1 MSNTVTIKDFGL
13 VHDPIYGAY
22 YIYLGDAAIGFD
34 PHDYDIWAWKS
45 EEGRTYY
52 EDGEVKLLW

>member
-1 MSNTVTIKDFGL
+1 MSNTDFGL

-22 YIYLGDAAIGFD
+22 YIYLGNAAIGFD
-34 PHDYDIWAWKS
+34 PHDHDIWSWKS